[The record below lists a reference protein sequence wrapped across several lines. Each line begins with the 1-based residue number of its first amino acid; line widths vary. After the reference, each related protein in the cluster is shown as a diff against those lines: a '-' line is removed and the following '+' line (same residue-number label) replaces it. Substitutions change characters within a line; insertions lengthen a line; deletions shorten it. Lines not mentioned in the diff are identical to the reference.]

1 MGEHFAAADCY
12 GVRIASDWPS
22 FELDSMSVEL
32 DFVVALDCPLDC
44 ASATE
49 VDLNAAS
56 WLEAEM
62 EPKIAKYL
70 SSMQG

>member
-1 MGEHFAAADCY
+1 MGEHFEAVDCY

-32 DFVVALDCPLDC
+32 DFVVALDCPFDC
-44 ASATE
+44 GSAME
-49 VDLNAAS
+49 VDSNAAC

-62 EPKIAKYL
+62 EPK
-70 SSMQG
+70 M